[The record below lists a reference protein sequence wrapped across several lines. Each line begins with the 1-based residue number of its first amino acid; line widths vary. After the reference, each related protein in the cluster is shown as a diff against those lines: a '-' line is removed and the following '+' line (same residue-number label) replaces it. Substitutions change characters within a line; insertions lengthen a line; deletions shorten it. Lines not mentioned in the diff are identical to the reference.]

1 MVMAKQGPKIDK
13 EPWPPSF
20 EAVLSIILLER
31 CDTSIHV
38 KIEGLVVLV
47 YDLILN

>member
-1 MVMAKQGPKIDK
+1 MVMARLGPKIDK
-13 EPWPPSF
+13 EPWPPSV

-31 CDTSIHV
+31 CIPNKSINV

-47 YDLILN
+47 

>member
-1 MVMAKQGPKIDK
+1 MVMARLGPKIDK
-13 EPWPPSF
+13 KPWSPSF

-31 CDTSIHV
+31 CNTSIPNKSINV

-47 YDLILN
+47 